1 MKPSISHMSRLVS
14 GSCPV
19 PGSGSCRGS
28 RFVSGSCLGA
38 SLVRVPF
45 LGSCLVCIL
54 FVFGSYPRLARVVGI
69 LSDSRPICVCFVSAS
84 CLCLNCFVF
93 ESYLFRFWLE
103 SRFVFHFI
111 WSILVRI

>member
-1 MKPSISHMSRLVS
+1 MSGFAVCVRFVSGCVS
-14 GSCPV
+14 GSGPV
-19 PGSGSCRGS
+19 FG
-28 RFVSGSCLGA
+28 FVSGSCLA
-38 SLVRVPF
+38 
-45 LGSCLVCIL
+45 CIL
-54 FVFGSYPRLARVVGI
+54 FVIGSYPRLARVVGI

-103 SRFVFHFI
+103 SSFVFHFI